1 MLNTIQYPTVDEIE
15 SALFIQPHPDD
26 NEIGAGGLMAK
37 LVERNIP
44 VYSITVTQGDGGSNT
59 HTPQELVAL
68 RHQEAQHASDILGV
82 TYLGNLGFNNSNP
95 GTVEAICEKLV
106 AIIRKIK
113 PHAIFSVDPTLPNE
127 IHPVHLRVGRAVMEA
142 FLRCDQA
149 YYPFHTQEKE
159 EPFSVSILGQYFT
172 HRPNTIVDITPVI
185 ELKKASIRAH
195 QSQVNET
202 FLNSILFLDRYQGY
216 KHNLEYAECFKLLR
230 SIHTHCFT
238 LDEDDLKTITHLDIK
253 L

>member
-37 LVERNIP
+37 LIQRNIP
-44 VYSITVTQGDGGSNT
+44 VYSITVTQGDGGSNI
-59 HTPQELVAL
+59 HTPQELIGI
-68 RHQEAQHASDILGV
+68 RHQEAQDASNILGV

-95 GTVEAICEKLV
+95 GSIEAICEKLV
-106 AIIRKIK
+106 SVIRKVK

-149 YYPFHTQEKE
+149 YYPFHTQDKE
-159 EPFSVSILGQYFT
+159 EPFSVTILGQYFT

-185 ELKKASIRAH
+185 ELKKASIHAH
-195 QSQVNET
+195 QSQVNDD
-202 FLNSILFLDRYQGY
+202 FINSILFLDRFHGS
-216 KHNLEYAECFKLLR
+216 KHNMEYAERFKLLR
-230 SIHTHCFT
+230 AVHTHCFT
-238 LDEDDLKTITHLDIK
+238 LDEEDLNMIAGIDIK